1 MKNNESKKLV
11 LKVVYNILLDKKRCE
26 NILIH
31 NISDRALIG
40 AKPLHIIIENM
51 IEFTTNFMIQKS
63 GHFS

>member
-40 AKPLHIIIENM
+40 AKPLHIII
-51 IEFTTNFMIQKS
+51 
-63 GHFS
+63 